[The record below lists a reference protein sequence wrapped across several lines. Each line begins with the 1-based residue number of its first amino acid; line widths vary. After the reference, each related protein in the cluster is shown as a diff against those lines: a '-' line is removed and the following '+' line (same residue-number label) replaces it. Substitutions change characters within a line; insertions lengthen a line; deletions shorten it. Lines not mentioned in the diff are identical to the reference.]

1 MSKKV
6 YLSISVNNSDAH
18 SFSVNKGAE
27 VRLFKPM
34 AQRIFQESSHHGR
47 SGEVP
52 KWLYFMQVYID
63 DHCTVCT

>member
-1 MSKKV
+1 MSKKI

-52 KWLYFMQVYID
+52 K
-63 DHCTVCT
+63 